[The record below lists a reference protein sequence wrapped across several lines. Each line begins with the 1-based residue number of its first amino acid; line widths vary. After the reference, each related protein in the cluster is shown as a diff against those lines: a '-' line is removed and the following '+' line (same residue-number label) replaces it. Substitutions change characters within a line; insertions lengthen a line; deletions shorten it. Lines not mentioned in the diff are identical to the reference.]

1 MILYKFAFTFI
12 VLNMKLQISLFGITK
27 DIIGK
32 NSINIEM
39 SSGVTAQELI
49 QELIVLYP
57 ALSKIVSL
65 VLAVNNEYAD
75 SSLMLSESDTIAL
88 IPPVSGG

>member
-1 MILYKFAFTFI
+1 
-12 VLNMKLQISLFGITK
+12 MKLQISLFGITK